1 MKHKNNF
8 KGQLDDEI
16 VIFFFRRHWS
26 KILTNLFMISLIFIC
41 FILVFLF
48 DFGLVSLDGQ
58 DVHNL
63 KWVILIVLT
72 VLTGLLH
79 FQFSK
84 IFYYHL
90 HTVVVTNMRLVIV
103 DKSIFFRDS
112 RDSIDLLKIQDV
124 NKKQNGLLPTLLNYG
139 SLELTLMGSE
149 TPVVIDLV
157 PTPDHYFKRM
167 NEIKQNMSQKALA
180 VEDRV

>member
-79 FQFSK
+79 FQ
-84 IFYYHL
+84 
-90 HTVVVTNMRLVIV
+90 
-103 DKSIFFRDS
+103 
-112 RDSIDLLKIQDV
+112 
-124 NKKQNGLLPTLLNYG
+124 
-139 SLELTLMGSE
+139 
-149 TPVVIDLV
+149 
-157 PTPDHYFKRM
+157 
-167 NEIKQNMSQKALA
+167 
-180 VEDRV
+180 

>member
-1 MKHKNNF
+1 MNNKKNF
-8 KGQLDDEI
+8 KGQLDDEE

-26 KILTNLFMISLIFIC
+26 KIFSNLIAIFVIFLC
-41 FILVFLF
+41 FISVVLF
-48 DFGLVSLDGQ
+48 ASGIFQIKGQ
-58 DVHNL
+58 DVHSM
-63 KWVILIVLT
+63 KWILLILLT
-72 VLTGLLH
+72 ILTWLLH

-124 NKKQNGLLPTLLNYG
+124 NKKQNGLLPTILNYG
-139 SLELTLMGSE
+139 TLEITLSGSDV
-149 TPVVIDLV
+149 PLVIDLV
-157 PTPDHYFKRM
+157 PTPDHYFKRL
-167 NEIKQNMSQKALA
+167 NTIKQEMSQKTLA
-180 VEDRV
+180 IEDRF

>member
-1 MKHKNNF
+1 MKRNF

-26 KILTNLFMISLIFIC
+26 KILANLFLIFLILGA

-48 DFGLVSLDGQ
+48 DFGLFRSGR

-63 KWVILIVLT
+63 KWILLLFLT
-72 VLTGLLH
+72 TITGLLH

-90 HTVVVTNMRLVIV
+90 HTIVFTNMRLVIV
-103 DKSIFFRDS
+103 DKSVFFRDS

-124 NKKQNGLLPTLLNYG
+124 NKKQNGLLPTLLDYG
-139 SLELTLMGSE
+139 TLEVTLLGSD

-167 NEIKQNMSQKALA
+167 NIVKQEMSQKTLA
-180 VEDRV
+180 VDDRI

>member
-1 MKHKNNF
+1 MKKNF

-16 VIFFFRRHWS
+16 VQFFFRRHWS
-26 KILTNLFMISLIFIC
+26 KILTNLFMIFIIIAC
-41 FILVFLF
+41 FITAFL
-48 DFGLVSLDGQ
+48 FGLVELKGQ
-58 DVHNL
+58 DLHNL
-63 KWVILIVLT
+63 KWAILIAIT
-72 VLTGLLH
+72 TLTGLLH

-84 IFYYHL
+84 IFNYHL
-90 HTVVVTNMRLVIV
+90 HTVVVSNMRLVIV

-112 RDSIDLLKIQDV
+112 RDSIDLMKIQDV

-139 SLELTLMGSE
+139 TLEVTMMGSDK
-149 TPVVIDLV
+149 PVIIDLV

-167 NEIKQNMSQKALA
+167 NKIKQDMSQKVLA